1 MIGEN
6 VEDLMN
12 KKFIFD
18 VDGTLTPSRQEIDP
32 DFEKYMIEFSN
43 ENNVYLVTGSNREKT
58 IEQIGDTLFHAAKRV
73 YNCSGSDVYEGDLNV
88 YRDEWDVPED
98 VEEFLMDELHH
109 SKFPIRTGTHVEKR
123 PGGINFSILGRGQGV
138 MLEERDEY
146 VKWDRT
152 HHERKN
158 MAIKIKNRF
167 PDLEVQVGGQTGL
180 DISPL
185 GRNKG
190 QILRDFS
197 KEDFI
202 YFYGDMMD
210 EGQNDF
216 PLADAIRKKE
226 LGFTYHVHSFQ
237 HTWDILSLTKSR

>member
-1 MIGEN
+1 M
-6 VEDLMN
+6 D

-43 ENNVYLVTGSNREKT
+43 ENDVYLVTGSNREKT
-58 IEQIGDTLFHAAKRV
+58 IEQVGDTLFHTAKRV

-138 MLEERDEY
+138 VLEERDEY

-158 MAIKIKNRF
+158 LAIKIKNRF

-197 KEDFI
+197 KDDFI

>member
-123 PGGINFSILGRGQGV
+123 PGGINFSVLGRGQGV
-138 MLEERDEY
+138 VLEERDEY

-197 KEDFI
+197 KDDFI

>member
-43 ENNVYLVTGSNREKT
+43 ENDVYLVTGSNREKT
-58 IEQIGDTLFHAAKRV
+58 IEQVGDTLFHTAKRV

-138 MLEERDEY
+138 VLEERDEY

>member
-43 ENNVYLVTGSNREKT
+43 ENDVYLVTGSNREKT

-123 PGGINFSILGRGQGV
+123 PGGINFSVLGRGQGV
-138 MLEERDEY
+138 VLEERDEY

>member
-1 MIGEN
+1 MH
-6 VEDLMN
+6 

-43 ENNVYLVTGSNREKT
+43 ENDVYLVTGSNREKT
-58 IEQIGDTLFHAAKRV
+58 IEQVGDTLFHAAKRV

-197 KEDFI
+197 KDDFI

>member
-43 ENNVYLVTGSNREKT
+43 ENDVYLVTGSNREKT
-58 IEQIGDTLFHAAKRV
+58 IEQVGDTLFHTAKRV

-109 SKFPIRTGTHVEKR
+109 SKFPVRTGTHVERR

-138 MLEERDEY
+138 VLEERDEY

-158 MAIKIKNRF
+158 LAIKIKNRF

-185 GRNKG
+185 GRNKS

-197 KEDFI
+197 KDDFI
-202 YFYGDMMD
+202 YFYGDMMN

>member
-1 MIGEN
+1 M
-6 VEDLMN
+6 D

-123 PGGINFSILGRGQGV
+123 PGGINFSVLGRGQGV
-138 MLEERDEY
+138 VLEERDEY

-216 PLADAIRKKE
+216 PLANAIREKE

>member
-1 MIGEN
+1 M
-6 VEDLMN
+6 D

-43 ENNVYLVTGSNREKT
+43 ENDVYLVTGSNREKT

-123 PGGINFSILGRGQGV
+123 PGGINFSVLGRGQGV
-138 MLEERDEY
+138 VLEERDEY

-158 MAIKIKNRF
+158 MAVKIKNRF

-216 PLADAIRKKE
+216 PLANAIREKE

>member
-1 MIGEN
+1 
-6 VEDLMN
+6 MN

-43 ENNVYLVTGSNREKT
+43 ENDVYLVTGSNREKT

-123 PGGINFSILGRGQGV
+123 PGGINFSVLGRGQGV
-138 MLEERDEY
+138 VLEERDEY

-185 GRNKG
+185 GRNKS

-197 KEDFI
+197 KNDFI
-202 YFYGDMMD
+202 YFYGDMMN

>member
-1 MIGEN
+1 M
-6 VEDLMN
+6 D

-43 ENNVYLVTGSNREKT
+43 ENDVYLVTGSNREKT

-123 PGGINFSILGRGQGV
+123 PGGINFSVLGRGQGV
-138 MLEERDEY
+138 VLEERDEY

>member
-88 YRDEWDVPED
+88 YRDEWDLPED

-123 PGGINFSILGRGQGV
+123 PGGINFSVLGRGQGV
-138 MLEERDEY
+138 VLEERDEY

-216 PLADAIRKKE
+216 PLANAIREKE

>member
-1 MIGEN
+1 MIGKN

-43 ENNVYLVTGSNREKT
+43 ENDVYLVTGSNREKT
-58 IEQIGDTLFHAAKRV
+58 IEQVGDTLFHAAKRV

-123 PGGINFSILGRGQGV
+123 PGGINFSVLGRGQGV
-138 MLEERDEY
+138 VLEERDEY

-197 KEDFI
+197 KDDFI
-202 YFYGDMMD
+202 YFYGDMMN

>member
-32 DFEKYMIEFSN
+32 DFEKYMIDFSN

-123 PGGINFSILGRGQGV
+123 PGGINFSVLGRGQGV
-138 MLEERDEY
+138 VLEERDEY

>member
-88 YRDEWDVPED
+88 YRDEWDLPED

>member
-43 ENNVYLVTGSNREKT
+43 ENDVYLVTGSNREKT
-58 IEQIGDTLFHAAKRV
+58 IEQVGDTLFHTAKRV

-109 SKFPIRTGTHVEKR
+109 SKFPVRTGTHVEKR

-138 MLEERDEY
+138 VLEERDEY

-158 MAIKIKNRF
+158 LAIKIKNRF

-202 YFYGDMMD
+202 YFYGDMMN

>member
-123 PGGINFSILGRGQGV
+123 PGGINFSVLGRGQGV
-138 MLEERDEY
+138 VLEERDEY

-190 QILRDFS
+190 QILRDFN

-216 PLADAIRKKE
+216 PLANAIREKE

>member
-138 MLEERDEY
+138 VLEERDEY

-185 GRNKG
+185 GRNKS

-197 KEDFI
+197 KNDFI
-202 YFYGDMMD
+202 YFYGDMMN

>member
-1 MIGEN
+1 M
-6 VEDLMN
+6 D

-43 ENNVYLVTGSNREKT
+43 ENDVYLVTGSNREKT
-58 IEQIGDTLFHAAKRV
+58 IEQIGDTLFYAAKRV
-73 YNCSGSDVYEGDLNV
+73 YNCSGSDVYEGDLNI

-109 SKFPIRTGTHVEKR
+109 SKFPVRTGTHVERR

-138 MLEERDEY
+138 VLEERDEY

-158 MAIKIKNRF
+158 LAIKIKNRF

-197 KEDFI
+197 KDDFI
-202 YFYGDMMD
+202 YFYGDMMN

>member
-1 MIGEN
+1 M
-6 VEDLMN
+6 D

-32 DFEKYMIEFSN
+32 DFEKYMIDFSN

-123 PGGINFSILGRGQGV
+123 PGGINFSVLGRGQGV
-138 MLEERDEY
+138 VLEERDEY

-185 GRNKG
+185 GRNKS